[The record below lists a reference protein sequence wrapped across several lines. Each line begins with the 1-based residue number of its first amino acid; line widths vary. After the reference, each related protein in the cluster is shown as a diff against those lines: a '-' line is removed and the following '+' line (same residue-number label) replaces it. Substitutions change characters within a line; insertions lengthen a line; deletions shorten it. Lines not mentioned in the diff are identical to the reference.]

1 VFEFEVGPWR
11 GLVVSMEGD
20 FSFSLNVLSL
30 ILGDEGEDGA
40 PLISTMGLELNGGT
54 ALGLSA

>member
-1 VFEFEVGPWR
+1 
-11 GLVVSMEGD
+11 MEGD

-54 ALGLSA
+54 ALSLSA